1 MFLRTTAI
9 LQVHSDEVWGVEW
22 SHNGKFLA
30 SASKDRSVIIWSVG
44 SNRNPDII
52 SLHLH
57 LQDHPFAVTCLA
69 WSPDDTILL
78 SSSEQYIKMWNTEAR
93 RTGICTRTIEAHAE
107 TVSALA
113 WVPDGSGFISGSQDG
128 KINLGKTSSFSR
140 SLPCELFYKYPHYGV
155 QGFDGKQRDSWDTIA
170 IRIADLAVSPDCTRL
185 VAVGASAGNP
195 VLSTPTPDSLEN
207 LMIVYDL
214 TTKQPE
220 LSVSRRG
227 GCLTSVNISSDSQYA
242 LVNHAPDEILLWD
255 IFTGRLTC
263 KYTGQRQARHVI
275 RSCFGGV
282 DGNIV
287 VSGSEDGNV
296 YIWDRERAVLLD
308 VLTGHGSGSV
318 NSVAWSPRNTQI
330 LASCSDDFT
339 IRLWEPS
346 GSGAEAES
354 SSGLA
359 HRAADEESHE
369 RDPSGER

>member
-1 MFLRTTAI
+1 DHTCDTDMFLRTTAI
-9 LQVHSDEVWGVEW
+9 LQVHSDEVWSVEW

-44 SNRNPDII
+44 VRSNRNPDI

-69 WSPDDTILL
+69 WSTDDTILL
-78 SSSEQYIKMWNTEAR
+78 SSSEQYINMWNTE
-93 RTGICTRTIEAHAE
+93 TGICTRTIEAQSQH
-107 TVSALA
+107 LHGYPMD
-113 WVPDGSGFISGSQDG
+113 WGSFRLTRWKDQST
-128 KINLGKTSSFSR
+128 GKTSSFSR
-140 SLPCELFYKYPHYGV
+140 SLPCELFYNYPHYGV
-155 QGFDGKQRDSWDTIA
+155 QEFDGKQRDSWDTIT

-185 VAVGASAGNP
+185 VAVGASAGDP
-195 VLSTPTPDSLEN
+195 VLSTLTPESLEN

-220 LSVSRRG
+220 LSVSPRG
-227 GCLTSVNISSDSQYA
+227 GFLTSVNISSDSQYA
-242 LVNHAPDEILLWD
+242 LVNHAPGTRFFCGIYSR
-255 IFTGRLTC
+255 GLTC
-263 KYTGQRQARHVI
+263 KYTGQRQTRHVI

-282 DGNIV
+282 DGNLV

-318 NSVAWSPRNTQI
+318 NSVAWNPRNTQMF
-330 LASCSDDFT
+330 ASCSDDFT

-346 GSGAEAES
+346 VGVAEAES
-354 SSGLA
+354 SSGIT
-359 HRAADEESHE
+359 HRTADEQSRE
-369 RDPSGER
+369 R